1 VLLWFLGLGP
11 LLVWTVFRSPALDL
25 RVVMLGS
32 LLPLLD
38 GLFGGPRV
46 LHSLTGAVAAL
57 VVVMLATR
65 HRRILRRVLL
75 GIPIGLFIHLVLDG
89 AWTDTDTFWWPFTG
103 WSFESDQLPEVARG
117 GWTIVMEVIGAI
129 ALWYGY
135 RAFGLADPARRER
148 FLRTGRVDVVAG
160 DPRRG

>member
-1 VLLWFLGLGP
+1 MLLWFIGLGP
-11 LLVWTVFRSPALDL
+11 LVVWTVFRSPALDL
-25 RVVMLGS
+25 RVVMVGS

-46 LHSLTGAVAAL
+46 LHSLSGAVGAL
-57 VVVMLATR
+57 VVVMLA
-65 HRRILRRVLL
+65 VLL

-103 WSFESDQLPEVARG
+103 WSFEGDQLPEVARG
-117 GWTIVMEVIGAI
+117 GWTLVMEAVGAV

-135 RAFGLADPARRER
+135 RTFGLADPARRER
-148 FLRTGRVDVVAG
+148 FVRTGRVDVVAN

>member
-1 VLLWFLGLGP
+1 MLLWFIGLGP
-11 LLVWTVFRSPALDL
+11 LVVWTVFRSPALDL
-25 RVVMLGS
+25 RVVMVGS

-46 LHSLTGAVAAL
+46 LHSLAGAVGAL

-65 HRRILRRVLL
+65 RRRLLRRVLL

-103 WSFESDQLPEVARG
+103 WSFEGDQLPEIARG
-117 GWTIVMEVIGAI
+117 GWTLVMEAVGAV

-135 RAFGLADPARRER
+135 RAFGLADPARRQR
-148 FLRTGRVDVVAG
+148 FLRTGRVDVVTSEPG
-160 DPRRG
+160 RG